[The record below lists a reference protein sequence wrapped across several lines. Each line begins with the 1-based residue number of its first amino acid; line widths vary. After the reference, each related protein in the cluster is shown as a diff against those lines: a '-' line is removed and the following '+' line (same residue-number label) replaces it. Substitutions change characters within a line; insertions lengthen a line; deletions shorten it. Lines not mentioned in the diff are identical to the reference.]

1 MGRELTSSFVM
12 TKDNVAGGSAAPF
25 AAGPVAEEDCPGRD
39 MSESVNRSKRGQAST
54 GHSPTTMGWVP
65 VEGGPARVLLPLVSE
80 ACTGLDCW
88 NCWLAWRLSSLMAE
102 C

>member
-39 MSESVNRSKRGQAST
+39 MGESVNRSKRGQAST

-65 VEGGPARVLLPLVSE
+65 VEGGPARVLLPLVNE
-80 ACTGLDCW
+80 PAQDWIAGTAG
-88 NCWLAWRLSSLMAE
+88 WLGGSRH
-102 C
+102 